1 MSLNGEPDEI
11 DPLELVDRGLLV
23 QLLKT
28 KGPRDTEAAEML
40 ARFAAELERSFDAAG
55 RTDDA
60 FVYIELTRAHLYF
73 EAGGYN
79 SMRNAFQDAYD
90 LARKVGRTDL
100 EALVCTTADECEARV
115 PKKTK

>member
-11 DPLELVDRGLLV
+11 DPLELVDQALLLS
-23 QLLKT
+23 LLKAR
-28 KGPRDTEAAEML
+28 GPRDPEAAEML
-40 ARFAAELERSFDAAG
+40 ARFAAELERSFEAAG
-55 RTDDA
+55 RTNDA
-60 FVYIELTRAHLYF
+60 FVDMELTRAQFYC

-100 EALVCTTADECEARV
+100 EALVCATADECEARV
-115 PKKTK
+115 AKKTK